1 MTPPPPSGASP
12 TPAPADLAGWL
23 GLLRAARERLA
34 PHVRETP
41 VVTSYT
47 FSEGAGRDV
56 RMKLEN
62 LQRTGAFKLR
72 GALNKVLSLDDATR
86 ARGMVAASAGNHA
99 QGLALAATLAGSRA
113 TIVMPEST
121 ALIKVRRTEDY
132 GAEVV
137 LHGAS
142 WDESHA
148 RATAIAE
155 ERGALY
161 VHPFDDPEIIAGQGT
176 CALELLEQLPELR
189 TVVVPIGGGGL
200 VAGVALAVKALRP
213 EVRVVGVQAKGA
225 DAMVRSF
232 HAGERRSVQPPR
244 TIAEGIRVGTPGALT
259 FELVRRHVDEC
270 VTVEEHEI
278 VDAVLQTLS
287 KSKVVAETAAVVGVA
302 ALAAGRVG
310 GEDPVCAILSGGN
323 IDLNFLGSL
332 IQNGLAAAGF
342 YHPLVVRIPDL
353 PGKLQQ
359 ILSVVTACH
368 ANILEVEHRR
378 HGWQVPIGSV
388 DVAILVETR
397 REGEGRGIEE
407 ALRAHGFEV
416 R

>member
-1 MTPPPPSGASP
+1 MSSPSVP
-12 TPAPADLAGWL
+12 DLAGWL
-23 GLLRAARERLA
+23 EAIRAAAERLR

-72 GALNKVLSLDDATR
+72 GALNKVLTLDADTR
-86 ARGMVAASAGNHA
+86 AGGVIAASAGNHA
-99 QGLALAATLAGSRA
+99 QGLALAARLAEARA

-137 LHGAS
+137 LHGAT

-148 RATAIAE
+148 HALELGR
-155 ERGALY
+155 ERGMYY
-161 VHPFDDPEIIAGQGT
+161 VHPFDDPDVIAGQGT
-176 CALELLEQLPELR
+176 LALELVEQLPEMR

-200 VAGVALAVKALRP
+200 IAGVALAVKALRP
-213 EVRVVGVQAKGA
+213 EVRVVGVQAAGA

-232 HAGERRSVQPPR
+232 HAGSLESTAHPA
-244 TIAEGIRVGTPGALT
+244 TIAEGIRVGTPGRLT
-259 FELVRRHVDEC
+259 FELVRQLVDDC
-270 VTVEEHEI
+270 VTVEEGEI
-278 VDAVLQTLS
+278 VDAVLQLLQ
-287 KSKVVAETAAVVGVA
+287 KSKVVAETAGAVGPA
-302 ALAAGRVG
+302 AIAAGRVG
-310 GEDPVCAILSGGN
+310 GEDPVCALICGGN
-323 IDLNFLGSL
+323 IDLNFLGRL

-342 YHPLVVRIPDL
+342 YHPLVVRIPDA
-353 PGKLQQ
+353 PGQLQG
-359 ILSVVTACH
+359 ILEAIAASR
-368 ANILEVEHRR
+368 ANIVDIEHRR
-378 HGWQVPIGSV
+378 HGWQVPIGFV
-388 DVAILVETR
+388 DVAILLETR
-397 REGEGRGIEE
+397 REGQGTQIES
-407 ALRAHGFEV
+407 ALRAAGFDV

>member
-1 MTPPPPSGASP
+1 MRPPADP
-12 TPAPADLAGWL
+12 PAPDDLAGWL
-23 GLLRAARERLA
+23 ERLRAARVRLA

-41 VVTSYT
+41 VVTSFT

-56 RMKLEN
+56 RLKLEN

-72 GALNKVLSLDDATR
+72 GALNKLLLLDPATR

-99 QGLALAATLAGSRA
+99 QGLALASTLAGTRA

-137 LHGAS
+137 LHGRS

-148 RATAIAE
+148 FATRIAE

-161 VHPFDDPEIIAGQGT
+161 VHPFDDPDIIVGQGT
-176 CALELLEQLPELR
+176 CGLELLEQLPEVR

-200 VAGVALAVKALRP
+200 IAGVALALKAQRP
-213 EVRVVGVQAKGA
+213 EVRVVGVQARGA
-225 DAMVRSF
+225 QAMVRSF
-232 HAGERRSVQPPR
+232 RAGVRTSIERPE
-244 TIAEGIRVGTPGALT
+244 TIADGIRVGTPGALT
-259 FELVRRHVDEC
+259 FEIVRRHVDDC

-278 VDAVLQTLS
+278 VDALLQTLS
-287 KSKVVAETAAVVGVA
+287 KSKVVAETAGVVGVA

-310 GEDPVCAILSGGN
+310 GLDPVCAILSGGN
-323 IDLNFLGSL
+323 IDLNFLGRI

-342 YHPLVVRIPDL
+342 YHPLVVRIPDQ
-353 PGKLQQ
+353 PGQLQE
-359 ILSVVTACH
+359 ILGVISRSH
-368 ANILEVEHRR
+368 ANIVDIEHRR
-378 HGWQVPIGSV
+378 HGWQVPLGSV
-388 DVAILVETR
+388 DVAILLETR
-397 REGEGRGIEE
+397 REQEGQGIDD
-407 ALRAHGFEV
+407 ALRKEGFEL